1 MINHKLR
8 ITWAVLT
15 HGKKL
20 MGLEKF
26 DVANISLAKF
36 INTVYT
42 LHLSNIKFGS
52 LGMNLVH
59 VYFCHSNIQYKNIK
73 MTMLGAQSAPSTTYF
88 SALGM
93 IHSFAHQISGVVYLT
108 VGKGS

>member
-1 MINHKLR
+1 
-8 ITWAVLT
+8 
-15 HGKKL
+15 

-42 LHLSNIKFGS
+42 LHLSHIKFGS
-52 LGMNLVH
+52 LGTNTVH

-73 MTMLGAQSAPSTTYF
+73 ITTLGTQSTPSAIF
-88 SALGM
+88 SVLGYDTQFFTSN
-93 IHSFAHQISGVVYLT
+93 IWCCILN
-108 VGKGS
+108 GS

>member
-1 MINHKLR
+1 MINYKLR
-8 ITWAVLT
+8 ITRADLT

-52 LGMNLVH
+52 LGTNTVH

-73 MTMLGAQSAPSTTYF
+73 MTMLGVQSAPSTIF
-88 SALGM
+88 QLWVM
-93 IHSFAHQISGVVYLT
+93 IHSFAHQISGVVYST